1 MRLNDGMHRASDGPM
16 PPIASAH
23 DLEPHHGLTEV
34 LMGELSAPRNL
45 DVEIQFIHDEDAL
58 VAIEIVPEH
67 EPGDQTIKVTRDF
80 TLEDFVTT
88 RKFPCDSKTEEAG
101 TVPFRR
107 SAPYE
112 LVELAEP
119 EVRCEA
125 SVASAAV
132 GRTSADFTRRLR
144 ASDFAATFRTTGS
157 FETGWFAVSE
167 DSIAKLEIDELTTPT
182 ARPRLYVTV
191 LLLSAFA
198 VALGVGIA
206 MFAL

>member
-1 MRLNDGMHRASDGPM
+1 MRLNDGMLRASDGPM
-16 PPIASAH
+16 PPIASEH
-23 DLEPHHGLTEV
+23 DLKPHHGLTEV
-34 LMGELSAPRNL
+34 LMGELSAPREL
-45 DVEIQFIHDEDAL
+45 DVEIQFSHDEDAL

-67 EPGDQTIKVTRDF
+67 EPGDQTIRVVREF
-80 TLEDFVTT
+80 AVEDFVTT
-88 RKFPCDSKTEEAG
+88 RKFPCDSRAEEDG

-112 LVELAEP
+112 LVELE
-119 EVRCEA
+119 EVRCAA
-125 SVASAAV
+125 SGVTSAAA
-132 GRTSADFTRRLR
+132 GRSTDFTRRLSS
-144 ASDFAATFRTTGS
+144 SDFAATFRTTGS

-167 DSIAKLEIDELTTPT
+167 DSIAKLEIGELTTPT
-182 ARPRLYVTV
+182 SRPLVYVTV